1 VYTRFESTPC
11 HFITELSQPSPY
23 YLVEVCATSH
33 HDNVHIQQAALRH
46 LVHNHARHERVD
58 PRGTILH
65 ANLQF
70 NIIGFLIDLVDFVSN
85 FYLWSNIPPL
95 SQVLCN
101 MATTFASH

>member
-11 HFITELSQPSPY
+11 HFIIESSHPSPC

-33 HDNVHIQQAALRH
+33 HDHVHIQQAALRH

-70 NIIGFLIDLVDFVSN
+70 NIIGFLVHLVECLRN
-85 FYLWSNIPPL
+85 FYLCSNIPPL
-95 SQVLCN
+95 LQVSCD
-101 MATTFASH
+101 MTRTFASH